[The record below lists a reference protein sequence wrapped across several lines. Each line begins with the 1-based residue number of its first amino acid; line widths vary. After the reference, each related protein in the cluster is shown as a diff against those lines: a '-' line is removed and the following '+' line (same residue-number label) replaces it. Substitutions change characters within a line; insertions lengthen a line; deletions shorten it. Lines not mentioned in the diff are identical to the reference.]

1 MVIIKL
7 ITLKMFSRGNEDEID
22 TDLYPK
28 PFFFLCL
35 NSNITRSGIL
45 QKILRAFPV
54 SLKH

>member
-28 PFFFLCL
+28 PFFFPCL

-45 QKILRAFPV
+45 QKILQAFPV